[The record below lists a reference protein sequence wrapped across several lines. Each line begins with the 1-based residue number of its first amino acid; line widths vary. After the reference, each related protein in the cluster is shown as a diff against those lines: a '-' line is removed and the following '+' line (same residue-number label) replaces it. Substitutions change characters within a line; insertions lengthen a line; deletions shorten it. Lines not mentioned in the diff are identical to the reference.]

1 MKNLFSKSIYLILT
15 CLIAISTF
23 QTGYSQVK
31 GNGDVVIEKR
41 NVAEFTEIEV
51 GGIFTV
57 IVKQSDKQ
65 SVNLETDS
73 NLTDKIKTEVIG
85 GKLKISSSEIKN
97 STKLH
102 VFIEAKNVESI
113 EAGGASLVKSEG
125 VLKSNKLELI
135 AGGASQIQLSIET
148 KNLKTTISGAAI
160 VLLEG
165 NAENNKIDVSG
176 VGFLNAS
183 KLITNI
189 TSGDISGSGRAKIY
203 ANEEVSTVESGASS
217 LSLVNSPKIVN
228 QIKSTPEKRETNY
241 MIDVRSENRRPD
253 RRSYRRRSYYNDTT
267 KVKIGNIGLEVIDGD
282 STKIILGNNLLIVDD
297 YGNVRFR
304 KVKYNK
310 FKGHWAGFELGVNG
324 YVNSDFNMD
333 FSKENEYLD
342 LDMNKSVFVNF
353 NFFQQNISLSK
364 KNNVGFITG
373 LGLGSYNYRFSK
385 NVVLNSD
392 SSEITGYIA
401 KGTSFRKSKLNIT
414 TLNFPL
420 LFEFQNNSLKKR
432 NSFHVSTGILFGIR
446 IASHTKIYYE
456 EKNDHF
462 YLTKYNP
469 KTDKYEEV
477 WQATSPDQRKGKA
490 HDDFYLAP
498 FKLDATFRIGYGW
511 LNLFATYSLSKL
523 FKENKGPELYPFTV
537 GIQLVRW

>member
-1 MKNLFSKSIYLILT
+1 MVL
-15 CLIAISTF
+15 STF
-23 QTGYSQVK
+23 QIGYSQVK
-31 GNGDVVIEKR
+31 GNGDVVIENR
-41 NVAEFTEIEV
+41 NVTEFTKIEV

-57 IVKQSDKQ
+57 IIKQGDKQ
-65 SVNLETDS
+65 TVNLETDS
-73 NLTDKIKTEVIG
+73 NLTDKIKTDVIG

-97 STKLH
+97 STKLQ
-102 VFIEAKNVESI
+102 VFIEVKNIESI

-125 VLKSNKLELI
+125 VLKSEVLELI
-135 AGGASQIQLSIET
+135 AGGASQIKLSIET
-148 KNLKTTISGAAI
+148 IDLKTTISGAAI

-165 NAENNKIDVSG
+165 NAENNEIDVSG

-189 TSGDISGSGRAKIY
+189 TSGDISGSGRAKVF
-203 ANEEVSTVESGASS
+203 ANEEVSTIESGAST

-241 MIDVRSENRRPD
+241 SIDIRSENRRPI
-253 RRSYRRRSYYNDTT
+253 RRRSYYNDTT
-267 KVKIGNIGLEVIDGD
+267 KVKIGNLGFEVIEGD
-282 STKIILGNNLLIVDD
+282 STKIKLGNNLLIVDD

-304 KVKYNK
+304 KVKYDK
-310 FKGHWAGFELGVNG
+310 FKGHWAGLELGVNG
-324 YVNSDFNMD
+324 YVNSDFNMN

-342 LDMNKSVFVNF
+342 LNMNKSVFVNI

-385 NVVLNSD
+385 DVVLNSD

-401 KGTSFRKSKLNIT
+401 DGTSFRKSKLTIT

-420 LFEFQNNSLKKR
+420 LLEFQNNSLKKR

-456 EKNDHF
+456 EKNKPFD
-462 YLTKYNP
+462 LKKYDP
-469 KTDKYEEV
+469 KTDSWKIDNNLY
-477 WQATSPDQRKGKA
+477 AKSPDQRKGKN

-498 FKLDATFRIGYGW
+498 FKLDATLRIGYGW

-523 FKENKGPELYPFTV
+523 FKEDKGPELYPFTV